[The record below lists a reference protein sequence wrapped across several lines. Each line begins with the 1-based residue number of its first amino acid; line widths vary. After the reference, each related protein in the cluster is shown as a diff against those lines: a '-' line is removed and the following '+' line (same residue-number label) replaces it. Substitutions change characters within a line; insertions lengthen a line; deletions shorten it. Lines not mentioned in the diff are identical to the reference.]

1 MLLQELLKNK
11 ELKLSGKEMELT
23 FLDISQLKL
32 LTSPSK
38 IISKDSLVEIKIE
51 MDIGSGSQEISP
63 QEVLQVQSHCS
74 SSILLI
80 MQELD

>member
-32 LTSPSK
+32 LTLPSK

-51 MDIGSGSQEISP
+51 MDIGSGSQEILP